1 MTKRIFKSICLVGG
15 IVFVAS
21 VILVSSVFYQYFS
34 VSQTKQLDIQVEL
47 AAIGVENN
55 GLEYFADLDNPDFR
69 VTWIDK
75 DGTVLYDNRGDQ
87 STMVNH
93 LQREEIKQAIETGK
107 GYSKRYSDTMMKQL
121 VYCAKLLNDGTIIRI
136 SLERSSIFT
145 LILDMMEYIVLI
157 VVGVVILSMLLAYRI
172 SKIIVKPLNSIDL
185 EAPQKNSEYVELS
198 PLLNRIHTQQTQL
211 VKQAME
217 LENRK
222 NEFEA
227 VTNSMNEG
235 LILLNRKGT
244 ILSIN
249 DAASKILSAKHDC
262 IGKNILTIGDDLEFQ
277 DVLSKA
283 LSGGHA
289 EKVIHIRESHYQ
301 LDASPV
307 VSDKG
312 ISGAALLIFDV
323 TERENAE
330 KMRRE
335 FTANVSHELKTP
347 LHTISGYAELI
358 KNEMARPEDAA
369 PFCGKIYNEAQ
380 RMIHLVEDIINLS
393 HLDEGAEGM
402 AKTETR
408 LDKIVEEA
416 VTSLESE
423 AKQKDITIDLKLE
436 NSVIVGIPQ
445 LLSGIVYNLVDN
457 AIKYNHRNGKVY
469 VEMTESSDEVMVSV
483 KDTGIGIPKEDQ
495 GRIFERF
502 YRVDKSHSKEV
513 GGTGLGLSIV
523 KHAAKVHDA
532 RIEVDSEAGR
542 GTEFRIFFKRMVN
555 ESNV

>member
-47 AAIGVENN
+47 AAIGVEKN
-55 GLEYFADLDNPDFR
+55 GLDYFADLDNIDYR
-69 VTWIDK
+69 VSWIDK

-93 LQREEIKQAIETGK
+93 LQREEIKQAIEDGK

-157 VVGVVILSMLLAYRI
+157 VVGAVALSMLLAYRL

-185 EAPQKNSEYVELS
+185 EAPLKNSEYVELS

-217 LENRK
+217 LENRQ

-249 DAASKILSAKHDC
+249 DAASKLLSAKHDC
-262 IGKNILTIGDDLEFQ
+262 VGKSILTIGEGLELQ

-289 EKVIHIRESHYQ
+289 EKVIHIREGHYQ

-312 ISGAALLIFDV
+312 VSGAALLIFDV

-358 KNEMARPEDAA
+358 KNEMARPEDIA
-369 PFCGKIYNEAQ
+369 PFCGKIHTEAQ
-380 RMIHLVEDIINLS
+380 RMIQLVEDIINLS

-402 AKTETR
+402 AKTQTR
-408 LDKIVEEA
+408 LDIIVEEA
-416 VTSLESE
+416 VSSLEGE
-423 AKQKDITIDLKLE
+423 AKQKGITLELKLE
-436 NSVIVGIPQ
+436 NSVIIGIPQ

-469 VEMTESSDEVMVSV
+469 VEMTESGDEVMVSV

-542 GTEFRIFFKRMVN
+542 GTEFRIFFKRVVN

>member
-55 GLEYFADLDNPDFR
+55 GLDYFADLDNPDFR

-222 NEFEA
+222 IEFEA

-262 IGKNILTIGDDLEFQ
+262 VGKNILTIGDDLEFQ

-347 LHTISGYAELI
+347 LHTISGYADLI
-358 KNEMARPEDAA
+358 KNEMARPEDVA
-369 PFCGKIYNEAQ
+369 PLCG
-380 RMIHLVEDIINLS
+380 
-393 HLDEGAEGM
+393 
-402 AKTETR
+402 
-408 LDKIVEEA
+408 
-416 VTSLESE
+416 
-423 AKQKDITIDLKLE
+423 
-436 NSVIVGIPQ
+436 
-445 LLSGIVYNLVDN
+445 
-457 AIKYNHRNGKVY
+457 
-469 VEMTESSDEVMVSV
+469 
-483 KDTGIGIPKEDQ
+483 
-495 GRIFERF
+495 
-502 YRVDKSHSKEV
+502 
-513 GGTGLGLSIV
+513 
-523 KHAAKVHDA
+523 
-532 RIEVDSEAGR
+532 
-542 GTEFRIFFKRMVN
+542 
-555 ESNV
+555 

>member
-55 GLEYFADLDNPDFR
+55 GLDYFADLDNPDFR

-185 EAPQKNSEYVELS
+185 EAHQKNSEYVELS

-262 IGKNILTIGDDLEFQ
+262 VGKNILTIGDDLEFQ

-358 KNEMARPEDAA
+358 KNEMARPEDVA

-402 AKTETR
+402 AKTEMR

-436 NSVIVGIPQ
+436 KSVIVGIPQ